1 MPSSRHSR
9 RSPHGRPGRW
19 AALAVLAVAAQVA
32 LAAGGAG
39 PAGAGTGAW
48 AGAVAQAAG
57 ATWPVVVRGSTW
69 FVRDSLSG
77 GVADHTFGYG
87 QAGDVQLMGDWD
99 GDGEATP
106 GVVRG
111 STWLLRNSLGS
122 GPADLSFSYGF
133 PGDYPVVGD
142 WDGNGTDTPGVVRGS
157 TWYLKNSNAS
167 PGVADVSFAYGFAS
181 DLAVAGDWDG
191 DGRSTPGVVRGSTW
205 FLRASNDPANT
216 ATLAPFDFGLASDQR
231 LVGDWDGD
239 GTTTVGVKRRSAWSL
254 RNSNSAG
261 PADLGFSYGL
271 GCDLG
276 FAAPGAITRG
286 RGGKGLPA
294 ALRGTDLITLAT
306 SQPVVALTFDAGANA
321 DAVPSILSTLEA
333 GCVPATFF
341 LTGDWAD
348 AFPADARRIAVRYP
362 VGNHSD
368 THPHLPTLSDAA
380 VRDQVSR
387 AERSIQ
393 GSTKFNPRPMF
404 RFPFGERDARTM
416 AIVNGLRYGSIRWT
430 VDTLGWQGTSGG
442 QSVQTVTSRVLAN
455 LRPGE
460 IVLMHVGSHPTDG
473 STLDADALPGIV
485 AELKRRGYGF
495 ATVYDSI

>member
-1 MPSSRHSR
+1 MGTSSRR
-9 RSPHGRPGRW
+9 RRGRPGRG
-19 AALAVLAVAAQVA
+19 AALVAIVLAAQVA
-32 LAAGGAG
+32 AAAAGPWGA
-39 PAGAGTGAW
+39 PAAG
-48 AGAVAQAAG
+48 AGAVAAVQAG
-57 ATWPVVVRGSTW
+57 GGTRPVVVRGSSW
-69 FVRDSLSG
+69 FVRDSLTG
-77 GVADHTFGYG
+77 GIADHTFAYG

-99 GDGEATP
+99 GDGEVTP

-111 STWLLRNSLGS
+111 STWMLRNSLDA
-122 GPADLSFSYGF
+122 GPPDISFSYGF

-157 TWYLKNSNAS
+157 TWFLKNSNSS
-167 PGVADVSFAYGFAS
+167 PGVADVSFAFGFAS

-191 DGRSTPGVVRGSTW
+191 DGRSTPGVVRGTTW
-205 FLRASNDPANT
+205 FLRTTNDPANT
-216 ATLAPFDFGLASDQR
+216 ATAAPFDFGEASDQR

-239 GTTTVGVKRRSAWSL
+239 GTTTVGGKRRSAWIL

-261 PADLGFSYGL
+261 PADLTFSYGL

-276 FAAPGAITRG
+276 FAAPGTISRG

-294 ALRGTDLITLAT
+294 ALRGTELSVVAT
-306 SQPVVALTFDAGANA
+306 TRQVVALTFDAGANA
-321 DAVPSILSTLEA
+321 AAVPSILSTLEA

-341 LTGDWAD
+341 LTGDWVD
-348 AFPADARRIAVRYP
+348 AFPAEARRIAVRYP

-368 THPHLPTLSDAA
+368 THPHLPALSDAA
-380 VRDQVSR
+380 VRDQINR
-387 AERSIQ
+387 AERIIQ
-393 GSTKFNPRPMF
+393 GSTKFNARPMF
-404 RFPFGERDARTM
+404 RFPFGERDDRTM
-416 AIVNGLRYGSIRWT
+416 RIVNGLRYGSIRWT

-442 QSVQTVTSRVLAN
+442 QSVQTVTNRVLAN

-495 ATVYDSI
+495 VTIYDSI